1 MKKPAPKVETVLP
14 ENRTLRFALTLA
26 FVITGMVTGGILAQ
40 SYNRLL
46 VVQPGWLK
54 DHLAGAPPSAAG
66 RVWAVIAFIVV
77 GGLIGFLLSSFA
89 YRGIQRARRE
99 LEEMTAREKAALFLG
114 LVVSLILTLLIT
126 VNFRMPVW
134 VTVIVAFLLC
144 YLAIAATMSVKEQ
157 LRFYAPVM
165 PAEPQ
170 EPEAPRQQPKILDTN
185 VIIDGR
191 ILDICR
197 TGFLE
202 GAVLIPRF
210 ILDEL
215 QHIADAEDPL
225 RRARGR
231 RGLDILNQMR
241 KDLGIKV
248 TTYDPT
254 GYPLP
259 AEVDSK
265 LVAIAQ
271 HLDAAIVTNDFNLNK
286 VAELQGV
293 TVLNVNEL
301 VSAVKPVLL
310 PGENLTV
317 LVIKEGNQP
326 HQGVAYLDDG
336 TMVVVENGQSHIG
349 SQLEVE
355 VASVLQTVA
364 GKMIFATVKSDRG
377 PQSDPQAGGA
387 SRGAAPPRS
396 RRR

>member
-1 MKKPAPKVETVLP
+1 M
-14 ENRTLRFALTLA
+14 
-26 FVITGMVTGGILAQ
+26 
-40 SYNRLL
+40 
-46 VVQPGWLK
+46 
-54 DHLAGAPPSAAG
+54 
-66 RVWAVIAFIVV
+66 
-77 GGLIGFLLSSFA
+77 
-89 YRGIQRARRE
+89 
-99 LEEMTAREKAALFLG
+99 
-114 LVVSLILTLLIT
+114 
-126 VNFRMPVW
+126 
-134 VTVIVAFLLC
+134 
-144 YLAIAATMSVKEQ
+144 
-157 LRFYAPVM
+157 
-165 PAEPQ
+165 
-170 EPEAPRQQPKILDTN
+170 PRQQPKILDTN

-265 LVAIAQ
+265 LVAVAQ

-310 PGENLTV
+310 PGENLIV
-317 LVIKEGNQP
+317 LVVKEGNQP

-336 TMVVVENGQSHIG
+336 TMVVVENGQSYIG

-364 GKMIFATVKSDRG
+364 GKMIVATIKGDRG
-377 PQSDPQAGGA
+377 PQSDPHAGGA

-396 RRR
+396 RGR